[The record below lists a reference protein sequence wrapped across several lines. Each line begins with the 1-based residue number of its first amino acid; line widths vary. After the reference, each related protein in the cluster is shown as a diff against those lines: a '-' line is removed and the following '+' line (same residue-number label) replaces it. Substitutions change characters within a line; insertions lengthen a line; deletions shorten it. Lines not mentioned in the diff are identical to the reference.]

1 MTKKLENINNEE
13 STVTEATKVAAEATP
28 EAAPETKSP
37 VRKRKAAAAT
47 KAEEPVS
54 SEPETSAPI
63 ESEPEVPVAGIEA
76 EALAPAEAEAEVVAA
91 PETEPVTQE
100 VTEPSAVNVEPEAS
114 IVAEPEVKQEPV
126 GKKKKEAKVEQ
137 PVQPSPIEP
146 KKPKV
151 SLFRRLFGWFLPKQN
166 LSDLT
171 PTATPEDTE
180 PQLLTADELAMSPTK
195 LRREI
200 AAAKRE
206 LKAIQDEIG
215 TIEET
220 VKTNADN
227 IMTIDEEVQKLGSWQ
242 ETISRTF
249 VAKTQARM
257 KLELETASADMDK
270 HKKAVA
276 ELKVL
281 EPGLLLKL
289 RLAFHKSLTIAMI
302 VCGGLIAIFSL
313 IKFREQLP
321 KLEWLSA
328 LYDPNLSGP
337 IIIGVVTLVIG
348 GAALIGRK
356 AGKQKFSLSKV
367 IWWSVALIVIGYVIW
382 DASQTTSFMQTYVN
396 PWVDKHYFEILTW
409 VGSIWAIWVASSL
422 IVYYRGWSI
431 FQREVDEQING
442 LQGVIDGYVKTQQEL
457 TRLGI
462 LHKQT
467 NDWLR
472 ILANALFRPWRVN
485 PDWGTSK
492 EFSKHFETFPFALR
506 VAQALEGNDSRMAE
520 LERIIGSHLL
530 TQGWRDKAFDDLVT
544 AVGEDMGLPAGK
556 FTVDFLDQDLPH
568 QTNNSR
574 LLLSKYLE
582 HSARNPEAV
591 EEVASD
597 SAEPAKAVRLTNQ
610 YLVKVAKTRL
620 LTLIEKT
627 QSHAIATARPRVEQI
642 IDDPIVSLRSDESG
656 LDAFDASE
664 SWDDF
669 LTDALGAKTVEQFP
683 LGVLTFSISGRNKE
697 LPAQVKSYV
706 AVPKRLVKALPAL
719 ASDSIQVVPLGDDKP
734 RSVEII
740 VRIDVVGPIEFG
752 DLHLLGDNASE
763 TELKARSMKPVP
775 EEERL

>member
-1 MTKKLENINNEE
+1 MTKKLEEINNEVPPVNE
-13 STVTEATKVAAEATP
+13 ETKVSV
-28 EAAPETKSP
+28 EAAPDVELETKAP
-37 VRKRKAAAAT
+37 VRKRKAAADI

-54 SEPETSAPI
+54 VEPQALAPNEPEALASL
-63 ESEPEVPVAGIEA
+63 EPELATAPSTDSETQEVAQPAAAPLASNMEA
-76 EALAPAEAEAEVVAA
+76 EASV
-91 PETEPVTQE
+91 
-100 VTEPSAVNVEPEAS
+100 
-114 IVAEPEVKQEPV
+114 VAEPADSQEPAR
-126 GKKKKEAKVEQ
+126 KKTRETNVEQ
-137 PVQPSPIEP
+137 TEQLSPIEP
-146 KKPKV
+146 NKPKV
-151 SLFRRLFGWFLPKQN
+151 SFFRRVFGWILPKPRSNEPAHMETQ
-166 LSDLT
+166 
-171 PTATPEDTE
+171 AATE
-180 PQLLTADELAMSPTK
+180 PELLTAEELAMSPTK

-200 AAAKRE
+200 AASTRE

-215 TIEET
+215 IIEET
-220 VKTNADN
+220 VRANAEN
-227 IMTIDEEVQKLGSWQ
+227 IMTIDEEVQKLGGWQ

-249 VAKTQARM
+249 VAKIQDRM
-257 KLELETASADMDK
+257 KLELETASAEMAQ
-270 HKKAVA
+270 HQEAVTK
-276 ELKVL
+276 LKVL

-289 RLAFHKSLTIAMI
+289 RLAFHKSLTIALI

-321 KLEWLSA
+321 RLEWLSA

-337 IIIGVVTLVIG
+337 IIIGVVTLIIG

-367 IWWSVALIVIGYVIW
+367 IWLAVALVVIGYLIW
-382 DASQTTSFMQTYVN
+382 DASQSTSFMQTYVN

-457 TRLGI
+457 SRLGI

-492 EFSKHFETFPFALR
+492 EFSKHYETFPFALR

-530 TQGWRDKAFDDLVT
+530 TQGWRDKAFDDLVK

-574 LLLSKYLE
+574 QLLSKYLE
-582 HSARNPEAV
+582 HSAKNPAAV
-591 EEVASD
+591 DESETD
-597 SAEPAKAVRLTNQ
+597 SAEAAKAVKLSNQ

-669 LTDALGAKTVEQFP
+669 LTDSLGAKTVSQFP
-683 LGVLTFSISGRNKE
+683 LGVLTFSASGRKKDR
-697 LPAQVKSYV
+697 PAQVQSYV
-706 AVPKRLVKALPAL
+706 VVPKRLAKALPAL
-719 ASDSIQVVPLGDDKP
+719 SSDSIQIVPLGDDKP

-740 VRIDVVGPIEFG
+740 ARIDVVGPIDFD
-752 DLHLLGDNASE
+752 DLQLLGSDQVPREPASPR
-763 TELKARSMKPVP
+763 TKPVQD
-775 EEERL
+775 EEKL

>member
-1 MTKKLENINNEE
+1 MTKKLEDINNEE
-13 STVTEATKVAAEATP
+13 STVTEVSKVAAEATP
-28 EAAPETKSP
+28 EVAPEPKSP

-47 KAEEPVS
+47 KADEPVS
-54 SEPETSAPI
+54 AEPESSAPI
-63 ESEPEVPVAGIEA
+63 ESEPEVPVAPIEA
-76 EALAPAEAEAEVVAA
+76 EASAPAEPEVVAA
-91 PETEPVTQE
+91 PETDPVTQE
-100 VTEPSAVNVEPEAS
+100 FGEPSAENVEPEAS
-114 IVAEPEVKQEPV
+114 IVAEPDVTQEPF

-137 PVQPSPIEP
+137 AVQSSPSEP

-171 PTATPEDTE
+171 ATATPEDSQ

-220 VKTNADN
+220 VKSNADN

-321 KLEWLSA
+321 RLEWLSA

-337 IIIGVVTLVIG
+337 IILGVVTLVIG

-492 EFSKHFETFPFALR
+492 EFSKHYETFPFALR

-530 TQGWRDKAFDDLVT
+530 TQGWRDKAFDDLVK

-574 LLLSKYLE
+574 LLLSKYLD
-582 HSARNPEAV
+582 HSAKNPEAV
-591 EEVASD
+591 EESASD

-669 LTDALGAKTVEQFP
+669 LTDTMGARTVDQFP
-683 LGVLTFSISGRNKE
+683 LGVLSFSEAGRIKN
-697 LPAQVKSYV
+697 LPSQVQSFV
-706 AVPKRLVKALPAL
+706 VVPKRLAKALPAL
-719 ASDSIQVVPLGDDKP
+719 SSDSIQIVPLGDDKP

-740 VRIDVVGPIEFG
+740 ARIDVVGPIDFN
-752 DLHLLGDNASE
+752 DLQLLGSNQVPREPAAPR
-763 TELKARSMKPVP
+763 TKPVQD
-775 EEERL
+775 EEKL